1 MIAVI
6 FEVWPA
12 PGEREHYLAIAADLL
27 PHLKQIDGFLSIERF
42 ESLSEPGK
50 MLSLSFWR
58 DETAIAQWRQL
69 EMHRTAQHQGRNGIF
84 QDYRLRICATIRDYG
99 MRDRDQAP
107 IDSQQIHPP
116 LVPGASL

>member
-1 MIAVI
+1 
-6 FEVWPA
+6 
-12 PGEREHYLAIAADLL
+12 
-27 PHLKQIDGFLSIERF
+27 
-42 ESLSEPGK
+42 

-69 EMHRTAQHQGRNGIF
+69 EMHRTAQRQGRNGIF

-99 MRDRDQAP
+99 MLDRDEAP
-107 IDSQQIHPP
+107 ADSQQIHPP

>member
-12 PGEREHYLAIAADLL
+12 PNERDHYLAIAADLL
-27 PHLKQIDGFLSIERF
+27 PTLKQIDGFLSIERF
-42 ESLSEPGK
+42 ESLTEPGK

-58 DETAIAQWRQL
+58 DEEAIAQWRRL
-69 EMHRTAQHQGRNGIF
+69 EMHRLAQQQGRNGIF

-99 MRDRDQAP
+99 MHDRDQAP
-107 IDSQQIHPP
+107 TDSQQFHNSPQ
-116 LVPGASL
+116 